1 MEHSWADSKVFSPRV
16 RYLAVAMLLTLQA
29 IVFARAAMN
38 GERFASIPGGAY
50 LLVATGAL
58 IYLVAIASL
67 TVWRDKPRFIR
78 WGSIGAAIAL
88 SLRFYSPAFFAMVLP
103 RIPYPVEHMAV
114 NISPPL
120 EIYLRELAAAE
131 EQYRIRERSYTSD
144 ATKLSPWVRQP
155 PGSRVEMVARGDTG
169 WSARASLNGATCDIW
184 VRDSLLRQRA
194 ADVEGSPN
202 CGGTEI
208 RGIHQRIRSV
218 VVAPSREAGFA
229 KTDASGTWLEH
240 RGDDRRSA
248 SISANTLGQGHSW
261 TERIGGVI
269 RSSVAIAGNQ
279 VFVGSHGNGEIVAL
293 TLDSG
298 KIGFRVRAPNWV
310 HHEPAVT
317 SDLVIFGFGNN
328 EPSAIGPE
336 VNGSP
341 PSGVVAYDRV
351 TGVEKWRRYTTGSV
365 MASPVVKNSVVAVST
380 GADEA
385 FGWRLSDGAQV
396 WRAALP
402 GYAPMANPVM
412 VDSLF
417 LIGVEPATLCALAIA
432 SGRRIYCRVLSR
444 ESWGAGHAS
453 PAIAG
458 DLLLQ
463 VYEED
468 LDGSGGGVDSRP
480 MLLVRHL
487 IGLPPRRYRPRPSN
501 SLREQ
506 VLVALRWRDGVEVWR
521 ARLGRGRHHAQGH
534 IAGTPTVEGSVA
546 FVPSPV
552 SQTVSAIDTRTG
564 RILWATMVK
573 PARGSVLFSEGS
585 VITATADST
594 VTVLDA
600 RNGRV
605 RCRERLPDRA
615 DRAGPTVS
623 GATGVLTLVNGTVM
637 ARPLAAWLSC
647 RV

>member
-1 MEHSWADSKVFSPRV
+1 MRRV
-16 RYLAVAMLLTLQA
+16 WYLAVAMLLTLQA
-29 IVFARAAMN
+29 IVFARVVMT
-38 GERFASIPGGAY
+38 GERFAAIPGGAY
-50 LLVATGAL
+50 LLALVGAL
-58 IYLVAIASL
+58 IYLLAIASL
-67 TVWRDKPRFIR
+67 TVWRGKPRFIR
-78 WGSIGAAIAL
+78 WGSIGAAIAI
-88 SLRFYSPAFFAMVLP
+88 SLRFYSPAVFAMVLP

-114 NISPPL
+114 NISPSL

-131 EQYRIRERSYTSD
+131 EQYRIREHSYTSD
-144 ATKLSPWVRQP
+144 ATKLSPWAHQP
-155 PGSRVEMVARGDTG
+155 TGSTIEIAVRGDTG

-184 VRDSLLRQRA
+184 ARDSLLRQRA
-194 ADVEGSPN
+194 ADIEGSPN
-202 CGGTEI
+202 CGGAEI
-208 RGIHQRIRSV
+208 RSSHQRIRSV
-218 VVAPSREAGFA
+218 VVAPTREAGFTKA
-229 KTDASGTWLEH
+229 DASGTWLEH

-248 SISANTLGQGHSW
+248 SISLDSLGRGHSW
-261 TERIGGVI
+261 TERIGGAI

-298 KIGFRVRAPNWV
+298 KVGFRVRAPNWV

-351 TGVEKWRRYTTGSV
+351 TGVEKWRRYTRGSV

-385 FGWRLSDGAQV
+385 LGWRLSDGAEV
-396 WRAALP
+396 WRAPLP
-402 GYAPMANPVM
+402 GYAPMANPVV

-417 LIGVEPATLCALAIA
+417 LIGVEPATVCALGIA
-432 SGRRIYCRVLSR
+432 SGRRVYCSVLSDNN
-444 ESWGAGHAS
+444 WGAGHAS

-458 DLLLQ
+458 DLVLQ

-480 MLLVRHL
+480 MMLVRHL
-487 IGLPPRRYRPRPSN
+487 FGLPPRRYRPRPAN

-506 VLVALRWRDGVEVWR
+506 VLVALRWRDGAEMWR
-521 ARLGRGRHHAQGH
+521 ARLGKGRNHAQGH

-546 FVPSPV
+546 FVPSPI
-552 SQTVSAIDTRTG
+552 SQTVSAIDTRKG
-564 RILWATMVK
+564 KILWSTTVK
-573 PARGSVLFSEGS
+573 PARGSVLVAEGY
-585 VITATADST
+585 VIAATADST
-594 VTVLDA
+594 LTVLDV
-600 RNGRV
+600 RNGAV
-605 RCRERLPDRA
+605 KCRERLPERA

-623 GATGVLTLVNGTVM
+623 GATGVLTLVDGTIM

>member
-1 MEHSWADSKVFSPRV
+1 V
-16 RYLAVAMLLTLQA
+16 AVLLTLQA
-29 IVFARAAMN
+29 IVFARAVMS
-38 GERFASIPGGAY
+38 GERFAAIPGGAY
-50 LLVATGAL
+50 LFAAAGAL
-58 IYLVAIASL
+58 IYVVAIATL
-67 TVWRDKPRFIR
+67 TVWRNTPRFIR
-78 WGSIGAAIAL
+78 WGSVGAAIAI
-88 SLRFYSPAFFAMVLP
+88 SLRFYSPAFFAVMLP
-103 RIPYPVEHMAV
+103 RVPYPVEHMAV

-120 EIYLRELAAAE
+120 EIFLRELAAAE
-131 EQYRIRERSYTSD
+131 EQYRIREHSYTSD
-144 ATKLSPWVRQP
+144 ATKLSQWVRQP
-155 PGSRVEMVARGDTG
+155 MGSTIELVARGDTG

-184 VRDSLLRQRA
+184 VRDSMLRQRA
-194 ADVEGSPN
+194 ADIEGSPN

-208 RGIHQRIRSV
+208 RSIHQRIRSV
-218 VVAPSREAGFA
+218 VVAPTLEAGFTKA
-229 KTDASGTWLEH
+229 DASGTWLEH

-248 SISANTLGQGHSW
+248 SISSDSPGEGHSW

-298 KIGFRVRAPNWV
+298 KVGFRLRAPNWV

-385 FGWRLSDGAQV
+385 FGWRLSDGAEV
-396 WRAALP
+396 WRAPLP
-402 GYAPMANPVM
+402 GYAPMANPVV

-417 LIGVEPATLCALAIA
+417 LIGVEPATVCALGIA
-432 SGRRIYCRVLSR
+432 SGRRVYCSVLSH

-458 DLLLQ
+458 DLVLQ

-468 LDGSGGGVDSRP
+468 LDGSSGGVDSRT
-480 MLLVRHL
+480 MVLVRHL
-487 IGLPPRRYRPRPSN
+487 LGLPPRRYRPRPPD

-521 ARLGRGRHHAQGH
+521 VRLGHGRNMARGH
-534 IAGTPTVEGSVA
+534 IAGTPTVDGSLA

-552 SQTVSAIDTRTG
+552 SQTISAIDTRTG
-564 RILWATMVK
+564 KILWSSRVN
-573 PARGSVLFSEGS
+573 PARGSVLLAEGS

-594 VTVLDA
+594 LTVLDA
-600 RNGRV
+600 RNGAV
-605 RCRERLPDRA
+605 KCRERLPDRA

-623 GATGVLTLVNGTVM
+623 GATGILTLVNGTVM
-637 ARPLAAWLSC
+637 ARPLVAWLSC
-647 RV
+647 KV